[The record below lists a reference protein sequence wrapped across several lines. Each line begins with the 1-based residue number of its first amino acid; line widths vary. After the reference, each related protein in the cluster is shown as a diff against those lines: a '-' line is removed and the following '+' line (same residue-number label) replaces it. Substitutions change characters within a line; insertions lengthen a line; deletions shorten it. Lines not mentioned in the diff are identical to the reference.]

1 MRLPLAVQIEP
12 RLRALVPWA
21 AALTLLL
28 WAPLVLHG
36 AHSWDDA
43 DPECLYNAYRLTKGA
58 PLFHS
63 TDGPPWVHSPYTP
76 LYQLLTG
83 AALRVTGLSY
93 YPARLIT
100 FLATLAVFAALRTL
114 AVRWMRTARIGLW
127 AASALVLVP
136 AFLYNCARPHPQM
149 LGVALAL
156 WSFVLFEHPNLF
168 VSDLASPLLAVLGV
182 YTKQTLIG
190 WPIAAGLWLLWRDRH
205 RLLRYASVL
214 IVAGVVPAALI
225 QHATRGAFFECI
237 FKLNLLPYSL
247 VQIAPVLIHQAG
259 ILCAFFGLA
268 LVRWWR
274 RVRRG
279 DVEPID
285 VYLPVLVLVTLASLG
300 RAGAHGQYVVEMLVV
315 TVAFLLRTGG
325 FGFPA
330 GREAWGVFQLAVL
343 VLYAP
348 LFVLFEEGLFARA
361 SIAAAPEVRALLA
374 TEPGPIL
381 SQQGSFPL
389 FTRGEIHVQ
398 LFHFMSLSR
407 VGLWDPAPLIREVE
421 DERLAWVVTESPL
434 EQPMN
439 DPDDRERFSPEL
451 RSALARHYLRRAV
464 IGPYYVYRPR

>member
-1 MRLPLAVQIEP
+1 MRVPTAAQIEP

-43 DPECLYNAYRLTKGA
+43 DPECLYNAYRLTKGE

-76 LYQLLTG
+76 LYQVLTG

-100 FLATLAVFAALRTL
+100 LLATLAVFAALRTL
-114 AVRWMRTARIGLW
+114 AVRWTGHARAGLW
-127 AASALVLVP
+127 TACALALVP

-156 WSFVLFEHPNLF
+156 WSYVLFDHAHPL
-168 VSDLASPLLAVLGV
+168 VADLASPLLAVLAV

-190 WPIAAGLWLLWRDRH
+190 WPIAAGLWLLWRHPR
-205 RLLRYASVL
+205 RFLRYAPVL
-214 IVAGVVPAALI
+214 TVVGVVPALLI
-225 QHATRGAFFECI
+225 QYATRGAFFDCI
-237 FKLNLLPYSL
+237 LRLNLLPYSL
-247 VQIAPVLIHQAG
+247 AQIAPVLIHQAG

-268 LVRWWR
+268 LVRWWH
-274 RVRRG
+274 RVHTVP
-279 DVEPID
+279 VEPLDI
-285 VYLPVLVLVTLASLG
+285 YLPVVVLLTLASLG

-315 TVAFLLRTGG
+315 TMIFLLRTGG
-325 FGFPA
+325 FRFPA
-330 GREAWGVFQLAVL
+330 RREAWAVFQLAVL
-343 VLYAP
+343 VSYAP

-389 FTRGEIHVQ
+389 FTRGEIHAQ

-407 VGLWDPAPLIREVE
+407 VGLWDPTPLIHEVE
-421 DERLAWVVTESPL
+421 QERIAWVVTESPL
-434 EQPMN
+434 EQPMD

-451 RSALARHYLRRAV
+451 RSALARHYVRRAV